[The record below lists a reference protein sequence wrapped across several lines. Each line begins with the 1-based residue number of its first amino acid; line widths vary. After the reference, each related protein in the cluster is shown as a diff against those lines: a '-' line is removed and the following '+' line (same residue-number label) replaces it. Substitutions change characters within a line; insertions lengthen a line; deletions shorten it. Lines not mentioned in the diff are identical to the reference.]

1 MRIIQI
7 LKTPVILSAA
17 GSAQSALPAKSKDPF
32 PFSSL
37 RRLRREFSHRCFVV
51 KDVPLVISLA
61 LLTTLATAQTLTG
74 TVKNS
79 TTNKPAA
86 GDEVILLKLG
96 QSMEEAGRTK
106 ADAKGNLTF

>member
-32 PFSSL
+32 PVSSL

-61 LLTTLATAQTLTG
+61 LLTTLPTAKPQPAPE
-74 TVKNS
+74 KIPPP
-79 TTNKPAA
+79 TNPPPANKESCPNQARAWKKPAA
-86 GDEVILLKLG
+86 PKP
-96 QSMEEAGRTK
+96 TPK
-106 ADAKGNLTF
+106 A